1 LWRCAH
7 GTSLLAMVMVYC
19 VGAFFCLLP
28 TELDVPAA
36 PTTTH
41 SITHSPR
48 PDQRSNQEYLAVF
61 QKEAGDKD
69 GRPVNVELLSVLL
82 FVVSFGAIVGWL
94 LAYGRKQRAF
104 RFVGL
109 DHRPSFGTALDFK
122 DRSFLGVFRL

>member
-1 LWRCAH
+1 
-7 GTSLLAMVMVYC
+7 MVMVYC

-41 SITHSPR
+41 SPR
-48 PDQRSNQEYLAVF
+48 PDQRANQNYLAVP
-61 QKEAGDKD
+61 QKEAGDEE
-69 GRPVNVELLSVLL
+69 GRPVNAELLSVLL

-109 DHRPSFGTALDFK
+109 DHRPSFGTALNFK